1 MPISF
6 VIVGAPRT
14 GSTLLVK
21 TLNSLPGVCCHGEL
35 LGSQNVRGYEDGF
48 DLVNASKSER
58 EERLQRLLLERDSDP
73 VGFMQRALSSDN
85 TACGFKAL
93 YSAFLKPQWNDA
105 RTWLLALPDIRFIHL
120 TRKNTLRRFVSE
132 QIFLNGGPNH
142 SGAGGRSETPIKVHI
157 DIDGFEKRSAKI
169 EAERSALCATLLHED
184 VLNISY
190 EELST
195 HTVTTLVRVCQFLA
209 LDAAPR
215 NIEPALK
222 KVGAAHLKDSVSNFQ
237 ELRDNKATRDLALM
251 D

>member
-93 YSAFLKPQWNDA
+93 
-105 RTWLLALPDIRFIHL
+105 TVRF
-120 TRKNTLRRFVSE
+120 
-132 QIFLNGGPNH
+132 
-142 SGAGGRSETPIKVHI
+142 
-157 DIDGFEKRSAKI
+157 
-169 EAERSALCATLLHED
+169 
-184 VLNISY
+184 
-190 EELST
+190 
-195 HTVTTLVRVCQFLA
+195 
-209 LDAAPR
+209 
-215 NIEPALK
+215 
-222 KVGAAHLKDSVSNFQ
+222 
-237 ELRDNKATRDLALM
+237 
-251 D
+251 

>member
-142 SGAGGRSETPIKVHI
+142 SGAGGRSETPIKIHI
-157 DIDGFEKRSAKI
+157 DIGAFETRSAEI
-169 EAERSALCATLLHED
+169 
-184 VLNISY
+184 
-190 EELST
+190 ELST
-195 HTVTTLVRVCQFLA
+195 HTASTLARVCQFLA
-209 LDAAPR
+209 LDDAPP